1 MCNDL
6 RSLQS
11 KYLMRV
17 LVNSKFQLAAGS
29 VTLKLISWLTV
40 LSQNLKSL
48 LSPPCIMCVQYIMG
62 CSVHRRGV
70 QYIGGYH
77 EYIGGIS

>member
-40 LSQNLKSL
+40 LNQNLKSL
-48 LSPPCIMCVQYIMG
+48 SSHFYI
-62 CSVHRRGV
+62 CFFS
-70 QYIGGYH
+70 H
-77 EYIGGIS
+77 ELEIWHKHKEYQSKEIELLRFSN